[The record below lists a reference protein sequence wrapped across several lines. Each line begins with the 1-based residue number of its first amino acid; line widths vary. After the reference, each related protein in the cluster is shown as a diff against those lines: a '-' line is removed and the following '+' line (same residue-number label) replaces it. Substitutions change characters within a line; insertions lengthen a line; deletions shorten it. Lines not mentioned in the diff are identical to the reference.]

1 VTLLRESLDTRG
13 GPAQFTRELSLCD
26 RGQRHE
32 WHHRSKRDSLSDVL
46 ILEARCGV
54 QGLHRMKHVSAAGG
68 DIKQADQD
76 VHVVLWFRV
85 LNILVP
91 EPQDCTE
98 SFDL

>member
-1 VTLLRESLDTRG
+1 
-13 GPAQFTRELSLCD
+13 
-26 RGQRHE
+26 
-32 WHHRSKRDSLSDVL
+32 
-46 ILEARCGV
+46 
-54 QGLHRMKHVSAAGG
+54 MKHVSAAGG